1 MRGKVRPLSALPARP
16 GSPPRMRGK
25 DFGFCR
31 SAGAL
36 GITPAYAG
44 KSELPLTDRS
54 PTGDHPRV
62 CGEKDWLI
70 SQFFSEQGS
79 PPRMRGKVACKDGSA
94 ITFRITPAYA
104 GKSVTVGSCVAPTG
118 DHPRV
123 CGEKAPSLSGC
134 GSCQGSPPRMR
145 GKVTLLY
152 ALADKEGITPAYA
165 GKRLYDQMLAQAGRD
180 HPRVCGEKGFGED
193 DYTRREGSPPRMRGK
208 DSVLPVLLLNTRGS
222 PPRMRGKAPITG
234 QWAHTTRIT
243 PAYAGKR
250 LKRSHRI
257 GHFSCI
263 LCLFHSVLHRASA
276 SGGSRAGPCAP
287 PCLPAQN
294 AVPV

>member
-1 MRGKVRPLSALPARP
+1 
-16 GSPPRMRGK
+16 
-25 DFGFCR
+25 
-31 SAGAL
+31 
-36 GITPAYAG
+36 
-44 KSELPLTDRS
+44 
-54 PTGDHPRV
+54 
-62 CGEKDWLI
+62 
-70 SQFFSEQGS
+70 
-79 PPRMRGKVACKDGSA
+79 MRGKVACKDGSA

-180 HPRVCGEKGFGED
+180 HPRVCGEKRM
-193 DYTRREGSPPRMRGK
+193 YAMHPARAWGSPPRMRGK
-208 DSVLPVLLLNTRGS
+208 VS
-222 PPRMRGKAPITG
+222 PAESGMNLAG
-234 QWAHTTRIT
+234 IT

-250 LKRSHRI
+250 WKTGTAEFPSWDHPRVCGEKSPSS
-257 GHFSCI
+257 FP
-263 LCLFHSVLHRASA
+263 
-276 SGGSRAGPCAP
+276 SR
-287 PCLPAQN
+287 
-294 AVPV
+294 